1 MFTGL
6 VSDIGTVDAVTR
18 DSEGA
23 RLRVRSRLGMEL
35 AAGDSVAVA
44 GVCLTAA
51 EVGDAGFDA
60 EVMNQ
65 TLGLTTL
72 GALERGDRVNL
83 EPAIRADGRL
93 GGHVVQGHV
102 DGVARVLDLEEDGFS
117 LRLGLEIDAG
127 LRRYVVERGSV
138 ALDGVS
144 LTVAALTDEGF
155 EVALIPETRERTTL
169 GGASEGRLL
178 NLEVDIVARYVER
191 LLSGFV
197 EKGAI
202 RDA

>member
-6 VSDIGTVDAVTR
+6 VANVGTLDAVER
-18 DSEGA
+18 GSEGA
-23 RLRVRSRLGMEL
+23 RIRIRTPLGVEL
-35 AAGDSVAVA
+35 ERGDSVAVD

-51 EVGDAGFDA
+51 AVGDAGFDA

-72 GALERGDRVNL
+72 GSREEGDRVNL
-83 EPAIRADGRL
+83 EPAIRAADRL

-102 DGVARVLDLEEDGFS
+102 DGLARVASADEDGFS
-117 LRLGLEIDAG
+117 LRLAVEIEPE

-144 LTVAALTDEGF
+144 LTVATLTDDGF

-169 GGASEGRLL
+169 GSASAGRLL
-178 NLEVDIVARYVER
+178 NLEVDVVARYVER
-191 LLSGFV
+191 LVSGFV
-197 EKGAI
+197 EKGAT
-202 RDA
+202 RNA

>member
-1 MFTGL
+1 MFSGL
-6 VSDIGTVDAVTR
+6 VSDIGDVEAVER
-18 DSEGA
+18 EKQGA
-23 RLRVRSRLGMEL
+23 RIRIRTRLGTEL
-35 AAGDSVAVA
+35 EPGDSIAVA

-51 EVGDAGFDA
+51 AVGDGGFDA

-72 GALERGDRVNL
+72 GSLERGDRVNL
-83 EPAIRADGRL
+83 EPAIRAGGAL
-93 GGHVVQGHV
+93 GGHLVQGHV
-102 DGVARVLDLEEDGFS
+102 DGVARVLRIEEDGFS
-117 LRLGLEIDAG
+117 LRVGLEIDPA

-144 LTVAALTDEGF
+144 LTVAGLTDEGF

-169 GGASEGRLL
+169 GEVSAGRLL
-178 NLEVDIVARYVER
+178 NLEVDVVARYVER
-191 LLSGFV
+191 LVSGFV
-197 EKGAI
+197 GKEAI

>member
-102 DGVARVLDLEEDGFS
+102 DGVARVLDVEEDGFS

-155 EVALIPETRERTTL
+155 EVGLIPETRERTTL

-191 LLSGFV
+191 LLSGFG

>member
-6 VSDIGTVDAVTR
+6 VSDVGTVEAVER
-18 DSEGA
+18 AEEGA
-23 RLRVRSRLGMEL
+23 RIRVRTQLGMEL
-35 AAGDSVAVA
+35 APGDSVAVA

-51 EVGDAGFDA
+51 AVGDAGFDA

-83 EPAIRADGRL
+83 EPAIRADARL

-102 DGVARVLDLEEDGFS
+102 DGVARVLEVEEDGFS
-117 LRLGLEIDAG
+117 LRLTLELDPD
-127 LRRYVVERGSV
+127 LRRYVVERGSL

-144 LTVAALTDEGF
+144 LTVAGLTDDGF

-169 GGASEGRLL
+169 GEVSPGRVL
-178 NLEVDIVARYVER
+178 NLEVDVVARYVER
-191 LLSGFV
+191 LLSGFM

-202 RDA
+202 RGA